1 MNYTY
6 LFFLCSSFFIF
17 SLFVPV
23 FSTTNETGNSK
34 HGNLFSELS
43 RNMTL
48 QDFQKNNDSI
58 TNPDAN
64 SQDNDSITNPD
75 ANSQDNDS
83 QKVSN

>member
-1 MNYTY
+1 
-6 LFFLCSSFFIF
+6 
-17 SLFVPV
+17 
-23 FSTTNETGNSK
+23 
-34 HGNLFSELS
+34 
-43 RNMTL
+43 MTL

-83 QKVSN
+83 QKISN